1 MVNDL
6 VKIEQQASKPNALED
21 NEIEEE
27 EEEEEEGDD
36 GNDDDDDDLFVIN
49 VRLQSTDQRIFN
61 RGESNHF
68 ESIRPPFKDDFSSM
82 TLEGLLGSPGGVFLR
97 KSHLNLLI

>member
-6 VKIEQQASKPNALED
+6 VKIEQRASKPNALED

-49 VRLQSTDQRIFN
+49 VRLQRSTDQPIFDL
-61 RGESNHF
+61 GESNHS
-68 ESIRPPFKDDFSSM
+68 ESIRPPFKNDCM
-82 TLEGLLGSPGGVFLR
+82 TLEATWGGLLGAPGGSFYG
-97 KSHLNLLI
+97 KAI